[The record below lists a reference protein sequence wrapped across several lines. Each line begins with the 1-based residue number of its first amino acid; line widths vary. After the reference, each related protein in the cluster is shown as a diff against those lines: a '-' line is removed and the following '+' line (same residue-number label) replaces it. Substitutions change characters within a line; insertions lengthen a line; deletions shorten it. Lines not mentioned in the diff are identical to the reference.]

1 MNLMLSLA
9 AAFGC
14 AILNGI
20 AVILEK
26 TGVDQIPLTNSS
38 FNIIWHLK
46 NNYLYILGIILDLIA
61 WLLTIYAVFRLPL
74 FIVQPIIALSIIITV
89 ILENLIFKKTIT
101 SKMLISF
108 LVIIVGLILLAM
120 VAKTQ
125 TVPPINSNIKWSIVL
140 FPIVLIIAGIISL
153 KISNKNV
160 LAVLSGLSFGGVSI
174 AGRVLGVHGI
184 NLYILENP
192 IIWAIIVYGLV
203 GIYFFTLALK
213 KNSASLVNAI
223 MIGAETMFPIIIGVL
238 ILGDRPLNNNWYLAI
253 SGSFLII
260 LGTILMNLEFQF
272 TKIS

>member
-153 KISNKNV
+153 KISNKTV

>member
-1 MNLMLSLA
+1 MLSLA

-153 KISNKNV
+153 KISNKTV

-238 ILGDRPLNNNWYLAI
+238 ILGDRPLNNNWYLAV

>member
-238 ILGDRPLNNNWYLAI
+238 ILGDRPLNNNWYLAV